1 MGTSIGTTMGGR
13 EGAGF
18 VVLLM
23 DGPKWIMSAKVDYSF
38 WRKESILID
47 DFLIFSVAHAMD

>member
-1 MGTSIGTTMGGR
+1 MGGR

-38 WRKESILID
+38 WSKESILID